1 MRHRAAGPSGDQ
13 PGVSTSSRADHPSR
27 ARTPA
32 APSGPPLSDLADPA
46 GDGARSELLRG
57 LMEYRWDHLAGPYA
71 AADQITPLLDL
82 WALASPVDSAA
93 ARPIE
98 HLLTSLVRR
107 TLVTSDELA
116 RGLEEVRAA
125 VADLPG

>member
-13 PGVSTSSRADHPSR
+13 PGVSTSSRADHPS
-27 ARTPA
+27 
-32 APSGPPLSDLADPA
+32 
-46 GDGARSELLRG
+46 RG

-82 WALASPVDSAA
+82 WALASAVDHAA